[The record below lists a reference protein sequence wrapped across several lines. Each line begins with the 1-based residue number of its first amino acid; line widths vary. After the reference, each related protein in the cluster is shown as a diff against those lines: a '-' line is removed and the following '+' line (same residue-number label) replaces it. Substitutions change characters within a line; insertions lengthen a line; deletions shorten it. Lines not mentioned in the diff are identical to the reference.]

1 MLVPPNLFYLPVSLK
16 SLLFTGVFSRALC
29 TVVLLGCAV
38 HRPELQG
45 HTVWALPALAA
56 GAGGL
61 SDRCALSPSLQH
73 SRPAFVLSPSSRAP
87 AGKAVSVEMLRDAFW
102 SSPHRHSRIVPPA
115 LPCPLC
121 WKYPSAWTPSHME
134 SCAPCTFFVFL
145 IYSSADSR
153 GAGGAER
160 SVEVM
165 PSRLCGSAGRWVT
178 YHLCTGLGGCVGTSL
193 PCQCNA
199 GKDFHRKFS

>member
-1 MLVPPNLFYLPVSLK
+1 MHSGTLRVCSAPSW
-16 SLLFTGVFSRALC
+16 TTRA
-29 TVVLLGCAV
+29 
-38 HRPELQG
+38 
-45 HTVWALPALAA
+45 HTVWALSALTA

-61 SDRCALSPSLQH
+61 SDRCVLSPSLQH

-87 AGKAVSVEMLRDAFW
+87 AGKAVWVEMLRDAFW
-102 SSPHRHSRIVPPA
+102 PSPRRHSRIVPPA

-153 GAGGAER
+153 RGRGSRKVCGGNALKALWL
-160 SVEVM
+160 
-165 PSRLCGSAGRWVT
+165 SRTSG
-178 YHLCTGLGGCVGTSL
+178 YHLCIGLGCCVGTSL